1 LHFTQEEYP
10 DRPPHKT
17 SLNPRL
23 DVVDEGVAWASRH
36 GFLDKGSAQ
45 RVRIAA
51 RLTGGDWVS
60 GERLAQALGVS
71 RAAVNKHVQLLA
83 ARGLSIESE
92 PGSGYRLVSRGDS
105 LVPEAVLPLLLDLG
119 FCAPGTDRHVGLPY
133 RYEQEV
139 SSTNV
144 VAKELAQAGAPGGA
158 LVVSERQTAGRGR
171 LERVWQSEPGK
182 DLTFSV
188 LLRSSLVPGEANL
201 MMLAA
206 ALAVADVV
214 AEVPGLRGRVGIKWP
229 NDVLLDGGK
238 VAGILAEASIDM
250 DVMHWVVIGIGLNVN
265 GDSAR
270 LVPAETRAPGQAA
283 PVSLARLVGGTLDR
297 PLLLARLARE
307 LSRRWAQVTK
317 GRRSEILD
325 AYAALDALLGGTVT
339 VRSGIRLEQVV
350 AEGVASGLGAGGEL
364 LLREKDGSLREVVAG
379 EVSLAPR

>member
-1 LHFTQEEYP
+1 MHFTQEDYP
-10 DRPPHKT
+10 DQTP
-17 SLNPRL
+17 LNPRVNL
-23 DVVDEGVAWASRH
+23 VDEGVAWASRH

-51 RLTGGDWVS
+51 RLTSGDWVS

-83 ARGLSIESE
+83 ARGLGIESE
-92 PGSGYRLVSRGDS
+92 CGSGYRLVSRGDS
-105 LVPEAVLPLLLDLG
+105 LAPEAVLPVLLALG
-119 FCAPGTDRHVGLPY
+119 LYAPGTDCHVGLPY

-158 LVVSERQTAGRGR
+158 LVVAERQTAGRGR
-171 LERVWQSEPGK
+171 LERVWRSEPGK

-214 AEVPGLRGRVGIKWP
+214 AGIPGLAGRVGIKWP
-229 NDVLLDGGK
+229 NDVMLDGGK

-265 GDSAR
+265 GNLAHP
-270 LVPAETRAPGQAA
+270 VPAETRTPSQAA
-283 PVSLARLVGGTLDR
+283 PVSLAHLVGGPLDR
-297 PLLLARLARE
+297 PFFSPAWLGSSRGAGPRSRETGVRRYWAPTRRWMFCLAR
-307 LSRRWAQVTK
+307 
-317 GRRSEILD
+317 
-325 AYAALDALLGGTVT
+325 
-339 VRSGIRLEQVV
+339 
-350 AEGVASGLGAGGEL
+350 
-364 LLREKDGSLREVVAG
+364 
-379 EVSLAPR
+379 P